1 MNIEK
6 YITPEE
12 WENGKYSLPPVKKS
26 SQNYLR
32 SKKKIK
38 YTKSARNVIYK
49 IIWILEYL
57 DTNTIEPKV
66 S

>member
-1 MNIEK
+1 MNEEM
-6 YITPEE
+6 YITPGD
-12 WENGKYSLPPVKKS
+12 WENGKYNLPPVKKS

-49 IIWILEYL
+49 IAWILEYL
-57 DTNTIEPKV
+57 ETNTIEPKV

>member
-1 MNIEK
+1 MDIEK

-12 WENGKYSLPPVKKS
+12 WENGKYNLPPVKKS

-49 IIWILEYL
+49 IIWILDYL

>member
-1 MNIEK
+1 MDIEQ

-12 WENGKYSLPPVKKS
+12 WENGKYNLPPVKKS